1 MAVAEDGADSVD
13 VLLEERARLL
23 AIGYRMLGSRAEAED
38 AVQETYLRFY
48 RLSPEEQ
55 ADIKNPAAWLTTV
68 MTRVC
73 LNVLDSARHRRES
86 YIGEWLPEPLAPG
99 SALIGAGLVGTG
111 STADQDPAEQASLA
125 DEVTMALMVVLDS
138 LTPGERVALVL
149 HDVFGYKFDEIAA
162 MVSRTPQAV
171 RKLASTARRHVDEER
186 KRDVTPIQ
194 QRQLVESFL
203 DACRT
208 GDVDGL
214 VRRLDP
220 NAVAISDGGG
230 HVSAARRPII
240 GADRVARFLTGAF
253 QKWPDL
259 EATLEDA
266 HSETHMVLR
275 RAGEVIGVGT
285 FNVTEDRIKNVWLV
299 LNPDKLATWNA
310 LHDEFHDEL
319 DSRSDGNSA

>member
-1 MAVAEDGADSVD
+1 M
-13 VLLEERARLL
+13 LLEERARLL

-38 AVQETYLRFY
+38 AVQETYLRWY
-48 RLSPEEQ
+48 RLSPDEQ
-55 ADIKNPAAWLTTV
+55 AEIQNPAAWLTTA

-73 LNVLDSARHRRES
+73 LNVLDSARHRREA
-86 YIGEWLPEPLAPG
+86 YVGEWLPEPLAPG
-99 SALIGAGLVGTG
+99 SALSGAGLDTAG
-111 STADQDPAEQASLA
+111 SAAMHDPAEQAAIA

-149 HDVFGYKFDEIAA
+149 HDVFGYKFDEIAT
-162 MVSRTPQAV
+162 MVGRTPQAV

-194 QRQLVESFL
+194 QRQVVESFL

-208 GDVDGL
+208 GDVADL
-214 VRRLDP
+214 VSRLDP

-230 HVSAARRPII
+230 HVSAARRPIV

-266 HSETHMVLR
+266 HGETRMVLR

-299 LNPDKLATWNA
+299 LNPDKLSTWNE
-310 LHDEFHDEL
+310 LHAELGVELGSRPDEESAK
-319 DSRSDGNSA
+319 SRD